1 MPKFFFFR
9 RSDPFFRL
17 YFAENGFDMR
27 KICQAIASILLC
39 LVSCTPVDLTSRMSY
54 VIKDSSLE
62 GPEPAEPDI
71 VPVFFIA
78 GLEFG
83 DGYDWRR
90 DPDYGFSDCTMF
102 LESGGVRLAGFDVG
116 YESEVSS
123 DADMVRCIGGHVY
136 TDFSTDT
143 ETVIK
148 RDGAELF
155 RYPGRE
161 MILSLLPTDEGI
173 CTLGVPREGSGWTY
187 RCNGVLVGSASAG
200 IPERMLYED
209 SGKVCF
215 SYSVTDYGFY
225 GSESTYH
232 IVEDGISRQIL
243 PPTGYELSDCLRC
256 GGKLYLLLRK
266 ESTGMSFL
274 SCDGL
279 LAAVT
284 VNNTSATAN
293 AVSLV
298 SDGESVYVCGAIT
311 NRGDGSVTDA
321 VWKGTVLHTVFE
333 EDFCLD
339 FLYPS
344 GDGIFAV
351 GHDCLSPSAVVTY
364 HGGTYSEM
372 DAGYVFSSRG
382 CGAFSHGHYCIAMNP
397 ESPGAAPYFIIDGK
411 RMDLEING
419 WIAGVGYELSESSQD
434 TVLDE
439 SGLTEM

>member
-62 GPEPAEPDI
+62 GPEPAGPDI

-83 DGYDWRR
+83 AGYDWRR

-102 LESGGVRLAGFDVG
+102 LESGGARLVGFEVG

-155 RYPGRE
+155 RYPCRE

-187 RCNGVLVGSASAG
+187 RCNGVLVGSASTG

-209 SGKVCF
+209 SG
-215 SYSVTDYGFY
+215 
-225 GSESTYH
+225 
-232 IVEDGISRQIL
+232 
-243 PPTGYELSDCLRC
+243 
-256 GGKLYLLLRK
+256 
-266 ESTGMSFL
+266 
-274 SCDGL
+274 
-279 LAAVT
+279 
-284 VNNTSATAN
+284 
-293 AVSLV
+293 
-298 SDGESVYVCGAIT
+298 
-311 NRGDGSVTDA
+311 
-321 VWKGTVLHTVFE
+321 
-333 EDFCLD
+333 
-339 FLYPS
+339 
-344 GDGIFAV
+344 
-351 GHDCLSPSAVVTY
+351 
-364 HGGTYSEM
+364 
-372 DAGYVFSSRG
+372 
-382 CGAFSHGHYCIAMNP
+382 
-397 ESPGAAPYFIIDGK
+397 
-411 RMDLEING
+411 
-419 WIAGVGYELSESSQD
+419 
-434 TVLDE
+434 
-439 SGLTEM
+439 